1 MAGTFARSYQW
12 VKESWAILKQD
23 KELAVIPVVSAICS
37 MVVLGIFTVF
47 GYYLEIRFDLR
58 TIPTAYFYLFSFI
71 YYLITYFVVSFFSAV
86 MATCVSIRMKGD
98 NPTLNDGIKNAS
110 AHVGA
115 LFLWSI
121 LSATVGLVLRI
132 IFERSALL
140 GKIVVWIVGA
150 LWSLATFFII
160 PVLVL
165 ENLSVGKG
173 IKRSKEIFLKTWG
186 ENFVGGLG
194 VGIFFGLLF
203 LAGLAVG
210 FALMFLVSSLAQ
222 PTIPMILIGAVC
234 LLYFVILGVISSAL
248 SGIFDITLY
257 NYASTG
263 KIPAGISP
271 ELVQAAFKPKS

>member
-1 MAGTFARSYQW
+1 
-12 VKESWAILKQD
+12 
-23 KELAVIPVVSAICS
+23 

-173 IKRSKEIFLKTWG
+173 IKRSKEIFENMGRKFRRRTWRRYILWLCFCRFG
-186 ENFVGGLG
+186 CG
-194 VGIFFGLLF
+194 VCTH
-203 LAGLAVG
+203 A
-210 FALMFLVSSLAQ
+210 FASLAQ
-222 PTIPMILIGAVC
+222 PTILIAPFVFYFIL
-234 LLYFVILGVISSAL
+234 VISSAPGILIL
-248 SGIFDITLY
+248 SIA
-257 NYASTG
+257 ASTG
-263 KIPAGISP
+263 KILRYQPNWS
-271 ELVQAAFKPKS
+271 KPLSRKASFSKKYLLEYRDEFR